1 MSGRWIASYR
11 LQLHAGF
18 PLSAAQGVLAYLG
31 ELGISHVYLSP
42 CLQAVPGSRHG
53 YDIVDPT
60 KISDDLGGEQAW
72 SGFVKAARAL
82 GLSILL
88 DIVPNHMSA
97 SQYNPW
103 WDDVLQHGSFSSYA
117 EFFDIG
123 NPQGRPFC
131 VHLCSLAKPFGA
143 AMEAGELSIEIVQ
156 GKPRVKHHEN
166 TWPLGPASWGV
177 LLSAGGERGFGELRR
192 LRRIDSPVEEDL
204 TAYRRHAARAQQLL
218 AEAFEAGRLQSAV
231 DRVHGDKAL
240 FDAVLREQF
249 YMLHGWKLA
258 GELTNY
264 RRFFDIDTL
273 IGVHTELPH
282 VAAATHARIEEMISK
297 REIDG
302 VRVDHPDGL
311 REPLGYFE
319 RLRRLAPEGRIYV
332 EKILENDERLN
343 GDWPIDGTVGYEF
356 LATVNRLW
364 MDDQRIDV
372 LTATYADFTGHSVNF
387 GKLVREKKRAIIE
400 STFSRRSPAAGRQGA

>member
-103 WDDVLQHGSFSSYA
+103 WDDVLQHGPFSSYA

-143 AMEAGELSIEIVQ
+143 AMEAG
-156 GKPRVKHHEN
+156 
-166 TWPLGPASWGV
+166 
-177 LLSAGGERGFGELRR
+177 
-192 LRRIDSPVEEDL
+192 
-204 TAYRRHAARAQQLL
+204 
-218 AEAFEAGRLQSAV
+218 
-231 DRVHGDKAL
+231 
-240 FDAVLREQF
+240 
-249 YMLHGWKLA
+249 
-258 GELTNY
+258 
-264 RRFFDIDTL
+264 
-273 IGVHTELPH
+273 
-282 VAAATHARIEEMISK
+282 
-297 REIDG
+297 
-302 VRVDHPDGL
+302 
-311 REPLGYFE
+311 
-319 RLRRLAPEGRIYV
+319 
-332 EKILENDERLN
+332 
-343 GDWPIDGTVGYEF
+343 
-356 LATVNRLW
+356 
-364 MDDQRIDV
+364 
-372 LTATYADFTGHSVNF
+372 
-387 GKLVREKKRAIIE
+387 
-400 STFSRRSPAAGRQGA
+400 